1 MPELMLINPRKR
13 RRKRK
18 MSALQR
24 RYFGKRRTRRSRSV
38 AKRSFAGVAMNPR
51 KRRRRRTALSSVRRY
66 RRNPI
71 KFSPGQ
77 FMQQTLMPSAIGAG
91 GALGL
96 DILMGFLPLPAA
108 MKTGPMRPVIKLVG
122 AVGIGMLAGML
133 TNRKTAE
140 QITAGAV
147 TVVLYDTLKGF
158 VQKAMPNIPLGENDY
173 PALEY
178 MSPAITVDG
187 MGAIVDND
195 VGEIPEYDEISEYVY

>member
-13 RRKRK
+13 RRKPKAKRK
-18 MSALQR
+18 GKMPAGLR
-24 RYFGKRRTRRSRSV
+24 RYWAKIRKRRKQKPT
-38 AKRSFAGVAMNPR
+38 FLNPL
-51 KRRRRRTALSSVRRY
+51 KRRRRRSTLSAVRRY

-158 VQKAMPNIPLGENDY
+158 VQKAVPNIPLGENDY

-187 MGAIVDND
+187 MGAIVDD
-195 VGEIPEYDEISEYVY
+195 DMGQIPEYDEVGEYVY